1 MIETDEIVSAAWLKK
16 HLEDPQV
23 VIIDC
28 RFSLA
33 DPDEGQKQYETG
45 HIPGAY
51 YLDLNKDLSSPVGIH
66 GGRHPLPNPAKL
78 ASKLEEI
85 GVWKDETLVL
95 AYDDSR
101 LAFAAR
107 LWWLLRYL
115 GHDRVAVLN
124 GGLAG
129 WLGAGYPVT
138 DGVSPPRT
146 GTFVPQVR
154 SEWVVDIEAVKA
166 RKDLPGVVL
175 VDSRDRDRY
184 QGLREPIDP
193 IAGHI
198 PGAVNFPWKEVTD
211 ADGFVQAA
219 VETSAGWFLMLD
231 TVEQGKGWGSY
242 CAGRRDWLR
251 RSLEDAR
258 GRPVYLFMH
267 HPPFHVG
274 IPSLDRLGLGA
285 DGDCIGEV
293 LSVHDNVR
301 HLFFGHVHRPIAG
314 SWRGIPYSTLRGT
327 NHQVPLDFDAV
338 EVVPKSHEPP
348 AYALVFLEDDQTT
361 VHFHDYLDTYR
372 VPYDKRSEGRPDW
385 G

>member
-1 MIETDEIVSAAWLKK
+1 MKFIHFTDP
-16 HLEDPQV
+16 HLVPRGELLHGLNSHERLEACIDDINRHHGDAELCV
-23 VIIDC
+23 VTGD
-28 RFSLA
+28 LA
-33 DPDEGQKQYETG
+33 HHAQ
-45 HIPGAY
+45 PGAY
-51 YLDLNKDLSSPVGIH
+51 ADLRECL
-66 GGRHPLPNPAKL
+66 
-78 ASKLEEI
+78 
-85 GVWKDETLVL
+85 
-95 AYDDSR
+95 SR
-101 LAFAAR
+101 LR
-107 LWWLLRYL
+107 MPTHLVV
-115 GHDRVAVLN
+115 GNHDR
-124 GGLAG
+124 
-129 WLGAGYPVT
+129 
-138 DGVSPPRT
+138 
-146 GTFVPQVR
+146 
-154 SEWVVDIEAVKA
+154 
-166 RKDLPGVVL
+166 
-175 VDSRDRDRY
+175 RDR
-184 QGLREPIDP
+184 LLE
-193 IAGHI
+193 A
-198 PGAVNFPWKEVTD
+198 FPETPAD

-251 RSLEDAR
+251 RSLADAR

-267 HPPFHVG
+267 H
-274 IPSLDRLGLGA
+274 
-285 DGDCIGEV
+285 CIGEV